1 MKRRRDLNHRHIQPN
16 HIDSDDFSGKT
27 NQQTKYL
34 KVKTLTRM
42 RLMAEL
48 LFVMAII
55 IVPLSVHAGFFA
67 KFFPPE
73 TILEEK
79 PVVET
84 ATVIDIPLL
93 TALQNPNQLKG
104 RGGAEIIVEENAL
117 VSTGP
122 VGADEIAEMKSSLG
136 EIKVHVVRPCTEE
149 YCETISHIADMYG
162 VTTNTILWANDITSP
177 TSIQPGDTLII
188 LPIVGV
194 QHEVKKGD
202 TINSVAKKYEGDVD
216 EILAYNQLSSAS
228 DIAVGDTLI
237 IPGGS
242 LHSAPVKNSA
252 TAQPT
257 KSSGGS
263 AASGGGF
270 IHPAPGSVKTQGIHG
285 YNAVDLAGA
294 FGSTIRAAAAGEVI
308 VSKSSGWNGGYGQY
322 IVIKHSNGSQTLY
335 AHLSSNSVGV
345 GAYVAQ
351 GQTIGAMGTS
361 GKSTGTHLHFEV
373 RGASN
378 PF

>member
-1 MKRRRDLNHRHIQPN
+1 MKRRRDLNKRHIQPK
-16 HIDSDDFSGKT
+16 HQDSDDISTKS
-27 NQQTKYL
+27 NHQTKYT
-34 KVKTLTRM
+34 KVNTLTRV
-42 RLMAEL
+42 RLITEL
-48 LFVMAII
+48 LFLIAMV
-55 IVPLSVHAGFFA
+55 IVPLSVNAGFFA
-67 KFFPPE
+67 KFFTPE
-73 TILEEK
+73 TVSEVK
-79 PVVET
+79 SET
-84 ATVIDIPLL
+84 EVTTAVDMPLL
-93 TALQNPNQLKG
+93 TSLQNPNQLKG

-136 EIKVHVVRPCTEE
+136 EIKVHVVRPCTAD

-162 VTTNTILWANDITSP
+162 VTTNTILWANDITNP
-177 TSIQPGDTLII
+177 NTIQPGDTLII

-202 TINSVAKKYEGDVD
+202 TINSIAKKYEGDVD
-216 EILAYNQLSSAS
+216 EILAYNQLAGES
-228 DIAVGDTLI
+228 DISIGDTLI

-242 LHSAPVKNSA
+242 LHSAPVKAS
-252 TAQPT
+252 TSAQPT
-257 KSSGGS
+257 KKSGS
-263 AASGGGF
+263 TSTGGGF

-294 FGSTIRAAAAGEVI
+294 HGSAIRAAAAGEVI
-308 VSKSSGWNGGYGQY
+308 VSKGSGWNGGYGQY
-322 IVIKHSNGSQTLY
+322 IVIKHSNGTQTLY
-335 AHLSSNSVGV
+335 AHLSGNLVGV
-345 GAYVAQ
+345 GAYVTQ
-351 GQTIGAMGTS
+351 GQTIGAMGNS